1 MLIPKNVVADTTSL
15 CLLQPLYYK
24 NYKNASFW
32 GGPIIMQFIDFLGIY
47 PSTKMAITPLLVDQI
62 EKFQCLEL
70 FTAQGLSPGVLR
82 SHVAHVTCPQTCLEV
97 SQLYM

>member
-1 MLIPKNVVADTTSL
+1 MQNYEKSLRLGDFPCSGHVVYQGL
-15 CLLQPLYYK
+15 V
-24 NYKNASFW
+24 
-32 GGPIIMQFIDFLGIY
+32 
-47 PSTKMAITPLLVDQI
+47 ITPLIIDQI

-70 FTAQGLSPGVLR
+70 STAQGLSPGVLR

>member
-1 MLIPKNVVADTTSL
+1 
-15 CLLQPLYYK
+15 
-24 NYKNASFW
+24 
-32 GGPIIMQFIDFLGIY
+32 MQLFSFLGLHPY
-47 PSTKMAITPLLVDQI
+47 TKMAITPLLIDQI

-70 FTAQGLSPGVLR
+70 STAQGLSPGVLR

>member
-1 MLIPKNVVADTTSL
+1 MKKVA
-15 CLLQPLYYK
+15 C
-24 NYKNASFW
+24 FW
-32 GGPIIMQFIDFLGIY
+32 GGPIMILFFQFFKLY
-47 PSTKMAITPLLVDQI
+47 PSIKMAITPLIVDQI

-70 FTAQGLSPGVLR
+70 STTQGLSTGVLR

>member
-1 MLIPKNVVADTTSL
+1 
-15 CLLQPLYYK
+15 
-24 NYKNASFW
+24 
-32 GGPIIMQFIDFLGIY
+32 MQLFSFLGLH
-47 PSTKMAITPLLVDQI
+47 PSTNMAITPLLIYQI

-70 FTAQGLSPGVLR
+70 STAQGLSHGVLR

>member
-1 MLIPKNVVADTTSL
+1 MILF
-15 CLLQPLYYK
+15 LYFFK
-24 NYKNASFW
+24 
-32 GGPIIMQFIDFLGIY
+32 LY
-47 PSTKMAITPLLVDQI
+47 PSIKMAITPLIVDQI

-70 FTAQGLSPGVLR
+70 STAQGLSTGVLR

>member
-1 MLIPKNVVADTTSL
+1 MVILVEG
-15 CLLQPLYYK
+15 Y

-70 FTAQGLSPGVLR
+70 STAQGLLPGVLR
-82 SHVAHVTCPQTCLEV
+82 FHVAHVTCPQTCLEV

>member
-1 MLIPKNVVADTTSL
+1 
-15 CLLQPLYYK
+15 
-24 NYKNASFW
+24 
-32 GGPIIMQFIDFLGIY
+32 MQLSSFLGLH
-47 PSTKMAITPLLVDQI
+47 PCTKMAITPLIVDQI

-70 FTAQGLSPGVLR
+70 STAQGLSTGVLR

>member
-1 MLIPKNVVADTTSL
+1 MEGYNA
-15 CLLQPLYYK
+15 
-24 NYKNASFW
+24 KNASFW

-70 FTAQGLSPGVLR
+70 STAQGLSTGVLR

>member
-1 MLIPKNVVADTTSL
+1 
-15 CLLQPLYYK
+15 
-24 NYKNASFW
+24 
-32 GGPIIMQFIDFLGIY
+32 MQLSSFLGLH
-47 PSTKMAITPLLVDQI
+47 PCTKMAITPLLIDQI

-70 FTAQGLSPGVLR
+70 STAQGLSHGVLR

>member
-1 MLIPKNVVADTTSL
+1 MVT
-15 CLLQPLYYK
+15 
-24 NYKNASFW
+24 
-32 GGPIIMQFIDFLGIY
+32 FLEFFNLY
-47 PSTKMAITPLLVDQI
+47 PSIRMAITPLIVDQI

-70 FTAQGLSPGVLR
+70 STAQGLSTGVLR